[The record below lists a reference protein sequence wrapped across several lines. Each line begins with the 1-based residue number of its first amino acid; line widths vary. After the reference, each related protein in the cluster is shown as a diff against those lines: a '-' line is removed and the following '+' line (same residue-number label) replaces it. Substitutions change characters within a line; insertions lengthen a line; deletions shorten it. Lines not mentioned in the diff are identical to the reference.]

1 LICTQDPGKN
11 RDDAIGSLGA
21 RPAAVRWNSGEL
33 VAGLGQG
40 NRGEV
45 LVVTQMRFGP
55 ERGGSDT
62 SRWGT
67 TAVGVGGARRSG
79 SGELSAG
86 AREWAAR
93 TALLGPREGAGGV
106 GRQWVR
112 AERRLHCG
120 GAHGVVASTA
130 ACAGRAGSRLNS
142 RGGFL
147 PARRSKDPSLTQ
159 LQPDIAQR
167 ATGECGR
174 SAGCAGTSREPRYA
188 WSGERAASGCDPW
201 ARTPRG
207 GAVSRVGAR
216 ALPVLL
222 SCV

>member
-1 LICTQDPGKN
+1 LARETAERSSWSHRCD
-11 RDDAIGSLGA
+11 LG
-21 RPAAVRWNSGEL
+21 RRE
-33 VAGLGQG
+33 
-40 NRGEV
+40 
-45 LVVTQMRFGP
+45 
-55 ERGGSDT
+55 GGSGT
-62 SRWGT
+62 SRWGA

-86 AREWAAR
+86 ARESAAR

-216 ALPVLL
+216 ALPGQL